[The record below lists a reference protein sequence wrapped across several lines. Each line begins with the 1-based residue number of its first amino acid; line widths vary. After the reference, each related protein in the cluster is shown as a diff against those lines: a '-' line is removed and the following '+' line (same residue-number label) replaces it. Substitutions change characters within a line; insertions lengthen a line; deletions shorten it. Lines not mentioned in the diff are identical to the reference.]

1 MSRRAIDERFSLFG
15 DSCGIPGREATMG
28 LSPIGLTTPS
38 APHLPVFEKSP
49 PALTRSKTP
58 EATSLVLA
66 AIVIALVFVVL
77 L

>member
-1 MSRRAIDERFSLFG
+1 
-15 DSCGIPGREATMG
+15 MG